1 MTILEAKAALDKK
14 WTKLQ
19 KVPAR
24 DESKVTNKAE
34 VIRRATSEGK
44 KVRFATLMDLY
55 HLKNYE

>member
-24 DESKVTNKAE
+24 DGVQS
-34 VIRRATSEGK
+34 
-44 KVRFATLMDLY
+44 DQ
-55 HLKNYE
+55 